1 MQMWRVTQGVCRTDG
16 AEGCPVYGVQVT
28 LPDGTVWSFA
38 DVDTDRFAAERLACR
53 LQSLQPAPC
62 HFADLVL
69 DFIEEQAQKV

>member
-16 AEGCPVYGVQVT
+16 AEDCPVFGVQVT
-28 LPDGTVWSFA
+28 LSDGAVWSWT
-38 DVDTDRFAAERLACR
+38 DVDTDRRIAESLACR
-53 LQSLQPAPC
+53 LQSLQPSPC